1 MYSNIIYQ
9 CIRKHCNQSILLTL
23 QKSID
28 LRCIS
33 HLDFF
38 FLFFII
44 IVNFSKLE
52 HFYFNV

>member
-28 LRCIS
+28 LRCIF
-33 HLDFF
+33 HLDF